1 MDYIEHP
8 APADLRRH
16 VRCLW
21 QLRDDTPSS
30 EIQVIYP
37 DGCCEL
43 LAELGVPL
51 QMHAADGTVR
61 SDQPFCFAAQQRG
74 PVRLQAVGPV
84 LCIGVRLQPAASALV
99 AGAHLP
105 GLRDHAPDMNTL
117 DDTFATVFAAAAR
130 ASAAANDPEPL
141 WQFLRPFCS
150 AFALDAKIE
159 KAVALLDAA
168 EGDLRISTLAKTV
181 GVSLRTL
188 QPRFLASVGMTPKE
202 YARVRR
208 LQALL
213 QSLDHEEPDIA
224 AAAARH
230 GYSDQAH
237 ATHDLVRWTGSTPAA
252 LVRALR
258 GDRSSSEALALAA
271 AFVRGSSAGR
281 GQGLSRRMPKA
292 TAWV

>member
-1 MDYIEHP
+1 MDYVEYP

-21 QLRDDTPSS
+21 QLRDDAPSN

-51 QMHAADGTVR
+51 QMHAADGQIR

-74 PVRLQAVGPV
+74 PVRLQAAGPV

-99 AGAHLP
+99 AGSRLAS
-105 GLRDHAPDMNTL
+105 LRDHAPDMHAL
-117 DDTFATVFAAAAR
+117 HAAFAPAFAAAAR
-130 ASAAANDPEPL
+130 ASAEANDPEPI
-141 WQFLRPFCS
+141 WQFLRPFCN
-150 AFALDAKIE
+150 AFALDEKIE
-159 KAVALLDAA
+159 KAVKLLDAA
-168 EGDLRISTLAKTV
+168 EGDMRIGTLAKTL

-188 QPRFLASVGMTPKE
+188 QPRFLAAVGMTPKE

-213 QSLDHEEPDIA
+213 QSLDEEEPDIA

-258 GDRSSSEALALAA
+258 GDRGSVDALRLAA
-271 AFVRGSSAGR
+271 AFIRGTSVGR
-281 GQGLSRRMPKA
+281 PQGERRMPSA

>member
-1 MDYIEHP
+1 MDYAEYP
-8 APADLRRH
+8 APPDLRRH

-21 QLRDDTPSS
+21 RLRDDAPGN

-51 QMHAADGTVR
+51 QMHAVNGAVR

-84 LCIGVRLQPAASALV
+84 LCIGVRLQPAASSLV
-99 AGAHLP
+99 AGPRLAS
-105 GLRDHAPDMNTL
+105 LRDHAPDLHTL
-117 DDTFATVFAAAAR
+117 DDSFVKVFAAAAR
-130 ASAAANDPEPL
+130 ASAEADGPEPL
-141 WQFLRPFCS
+141 WQFLRPYCKG
-150 AFALDAKIE
+150 FALDAKIE
-159 KAVALLDAA
+159 KSVTLLDAA
-168 EGDLRISTLAKTV
+168 GGNLRISALAKTL

-188 QPRFLASVGMTPKE
+188 QPRFLAAVGMTPKE

-213 QSLDHEEPDIA
+213 QSLDEEAPDIA

-237 ATHDLVRWTGSTPAA
+237 ATHDLMRWTGSTPAA

-258 GDRSSSEALALAA
+258 GDRGSEDALKLAA
-271 AFVRGSSAGR
+271 AFVRGTSAGR
-281 GQGLSRRMPKA
+281 LQGERRIPRA